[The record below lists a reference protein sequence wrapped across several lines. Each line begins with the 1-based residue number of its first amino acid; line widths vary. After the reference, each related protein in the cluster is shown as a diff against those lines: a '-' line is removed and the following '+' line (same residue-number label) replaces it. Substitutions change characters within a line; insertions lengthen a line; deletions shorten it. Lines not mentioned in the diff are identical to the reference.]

1 MRGSIF
7 CLFVFSLFLFSGCD
21 QHAAIDAEQV
31 RNLLNFDDPEQVAT
45 FEELVEKLGDPHDAT
60 STQLRKLEEMEFKV
74 SPLKALKTDFTTAKI
89 WGNDS
94 FFVAVFVEENGR
106 VKSYNLI
113 GGKGSQKR

>member
-1 MRGSIF
+1 MRGTIF
-7 CLFVFSLFLFSGCD
+7 CLFAISFFLFSGCG

-31 RNLLNFDDPEQVAT
+31 RKLLNFDDPEHVAT
-45 FEELVEKLGDPHDAT
+45 IDELVEKLGEPHDAT

-74 SPLKALKTDFTTAKI
+74 SPLKARKTDFTTAKI

-94 FFVAVFVEENGR
+94 VFIAVFLEKNGR

-113 GGKGSQKR
+113 GDKGSRR